1 MTLVLDASVIVK
13 WLLQDPQRESDSEA
27 ATRLVEAVVAGAES
41 VLQPPHWLVEVGAV
55 LARAS
60 PDTASQDLLML
71 SALELQVADDPQVLS
86 RGCGMAIELKQ
97 HLFDTLYHAV
107 ALETPDAVLITAD
120 ERYYRAA
127 RSAGGI
133 ARLKDWGEDGRP
145 E

>member
-1 MTLVLDASVIVK
+1 MTFVLDASVIVK
-13 WLLQDPQRESDSEA
+13 WLLKDPQRESDSDA
-27 ATRLVEAVVAGAES
+27 ATRLVEAVVSGAAS

-71 SALELQVADDPQVLS
+71 SALELPAEHDPQVLC
-86 RGCGMAIELKQ
+86 RACGMAIDLKQ

-107 ALETPDAVLITAD
+107 ALEAPDAVLITAD
-120 ERYYRAA
+120 ERYFRAA

-133 ARLKDWGEDGRP
+133 ARLKDRGEYGRS